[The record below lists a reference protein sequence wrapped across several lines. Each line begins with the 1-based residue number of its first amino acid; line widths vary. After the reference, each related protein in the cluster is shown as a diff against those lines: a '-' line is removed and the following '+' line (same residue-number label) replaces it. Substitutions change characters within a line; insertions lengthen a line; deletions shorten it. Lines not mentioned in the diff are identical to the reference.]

1 MKSTTKQRLKLSKR
15 LNEFPE
21 TSKLQEYLE
30 DEREL
35 NSSFMKQSIDLQNKI
50 RQQNWKIDDLQ
61 QTNKAYSTISAV
73 SLTTL
78 VLQSLWYM
86 FK

>member
-1 MKSTTKQRLKLSKR
+1 MKSTTEQRLKLSKR

-21 TSKLQEYLE
+21 TTKLQKYLE

-35 NSSFMKQSIDLQNKI
+35 NSSFLKQSIDLQNKI
-50 RQQNWKIDDLQ
+50 RHQNWKIDDLQ
-61 QTNKAYSTISAV
+61 QTNKVYSTISAV